1 MSKDKAEAPKS
12 AVKQE
17 VLDLSKK
24 IAEGLTLDKKTG
36 QGEAADDIY
45 TANLPEG
52 LAVETVKAVSDYN
65 TTFVAAGTHAF
76 GNLAIEAMKSTKGL
90 SEANVQI
97 KMFGKD
103 TLGVSVQR
111 TKEYKNPLAKE
122 GESGTITKHGVISTT
137 YDVVA
142 GANRGQLKVVR
153 NEMASVAAEFLS
165 K

>member
-1 MSKDKAEAPKS
+1 MTDKTTAPKS
-12 AVKQE
+12 ALKQE

-24 IAEGLTLDKKTG
+24 IAEGITLDKKTG
-36 QGEAADDIY
+36 HGEAADGLY
-45 TANLPEG
+45 ESNLPEG
-52 LAVETVKAVSDYN
+52 LTVEAVKAVSDYN

-76 GNLAIEAMKSTKGL
+76 GTLAVEAMKGSKSLT
-90 SEANVQI
+90 EATVQI

-111 TKEYKNPLAKE
+111 SKDYNNSLAKE
-122 GESGTITKHGVISTT
+122 GEPKTITKHGVITTT

-142 GANRGQLKVVR
+142 GNNRGQLKAAR
-153 NEMASVAAEFLS
+153 NEIAALASEFLS